1 MTEIDFEDLF
11 VEEPDPIEDETDLE
25 VILRSDL
32 SNAIVQ
38 STDWTIDTLVN
49 QIEKGRIQLDP
60 DFQRRDAWT
69 NARKSKF
76 IESLFLGFPIPQ
88 LVLAESK
95 RQKGKYMVI
104 DGKQRLLSLIKFAG
118 SEELRS
124 SFGEYKLSGLSI
136 LDKLNG
142 KTFDQIESGD
152 LGVSIDEFEGKTIR
166 TIVIR
171 HWEHESILYH
181 IFLRLNTGSVQLSPQ
196 ELRNAL
202 HPGPFARFVDSKSAD
217 SPALRKILKLKKP
230 DFRMRDAE
238 LLLRYF
244 SFVNFM
250 PSYSGSMKQFLD
262 HSTET
267 LNDKWDS
274 AETEITSQYL
284 DFELGVEA
292 VYEIFGNDSFRKY
305 KDGSFVSRVNR
316 AIYDIMLFYF
326 RNPHIRDRAIAK
338 SDDVLNSFIN
348 LSTFNPEFVESVE
361 TTTKSLGS
369 TVTRFSSWTK
379 TLNDTLNIDLPI
391 PTLRQNRIHF

>member
-124 SFGEYKLSGLSI
+124 SFGEYKLSGLTE
-136 LDKLNG
+136 K
-142 KTFDQIESGD
+142 
-152 LGVSIDEFEGKTIR
+152 R
-166 TIVIR
+166 
-171 HWEHESILYH
+171 
-181 IFLRLNTGSVQLSPQ
+181 
-196 ELRNAL
+196 
-202 HPGPFARFVDSKSAD
+202 
-217 SPALRKILKLKKP
+217 
-230 DFRMRDAE
+230 
-238 LLLRYF
+238 
-244 SFVNFM
+244 
-250 PSYSGSMKQFLD
+250 
-262 HSTET
+262 ST
-267 LNDKWDS
+267 
-274 AETEITSQYL
+274 
-284 DFELGVEA
+284 
-292 VYEIFGNDSFRKY
+292 R
-305 KDGSFVSRVNR
+305 
-316 AIYDIMLFYF
+316 
-326 RNPHIRDRAIAK
+326 
-338 SDDVLNSFIN
+338 
-348 LSTFNPEFVESVE
+348 
-361 TTTKSLGS
+361 
-369 TVTRFSSWTK
+369 
-379 TLNDTLNIDLPI
+379 
-391 PTLRQNRIHF
+391 